1 MPQREHFAVLTV
13 DDDARI
19 RRTLRGVLEDEGH
32 ETGEAANAGEAYEA
46 LEKRRW
52 DAVLLDLTMPGEHGL
67 DALLKIREQA
77 PDTAVIVVSGEST
90 LENAVKAGQ
99 RGAFDFVPKPIN
111 DPEHLLEV
119 LREAVKVTRLRRGAK
134 PAPNGGGTGARSAGA
149 GGAEGLSDAM
159 ATIVGDCPAV
169 DRMREQIRR
178 VAPSNGRVL
187 ITGENGA
194 GKELAALAIHALSK
208 RSGGAFV
215 KLNCAAIPKDLLESE
230 LFGYEKGAFTG
241 AVASKKGRLELADGG
256 TLFLDEIGDLA
267 LDAQAKLLRALE
279 TGEILP
285 VGADKPT
292 AIQVRLIAATD
303 ANLEDQI
310 RQGQFKAPLLHRL
323 SGFEVRLPPLR
334 ERREDIGLLFHHFA
348 REELEAVGE
357 AHRLSPH
364 DPYARPW
371 LPAHVAAQL
380 VRYAWPGNIR
390 ELRNVTRQLV
400 IESRGLPQVRL
411 DPRLAEQLGVPGSS
425 REPIPVRPPSDPAI
439 EVRRPPSDPAIEVK
453 RSSDPVIEVKRPSDP
468 AIEARRKPSDV
479 TESELLEALRA
490 CAWDLKAAADR
501 LRIPRPSIYDLI
513 ERSPNIRTAGD
524 LGAEE
529 ITQCFHACGGDL
541 DAMVTQLQVSKRA
554 LNRRLR
560 ELGLAGRT
568 RTRSPS
574 ESDGD
579 SS

>member
-1 MPQREHFAVLTV
+1 MPDREHFAVLTV

-32 ETGEAANAGEAYEA
+32 ETGEASTASEAYAA

-119 LREAVKVTRLRRGAK
+119 LHEAVKVTRLRRGAK
-134 PAPNGGGTGARSAGA
+134 PAPNGGAAGPRGIGA
-149 GGAEGLSDAM
+149 GGAEGSKVGAESSNEAM
-159 ATIVGDCPAV
+159 ASIVGECPAV
-169 DRMREQIRR
+169 ERMREQIRR

-194 GKELAALAIHALSK
+194 GKELAAFAIHALSK

-279 TGEILP
+279 TGEIERVGGTRTAKVDVRLLAATNKDLAAAVKSGDFREDLYFRLNVLP
-285 VGADKPT
+285 VA
-292 AIQVRLIAATD
+292 V
-303 ANLEDQI
+303 
-310 RQGQFKAPLLHRL
+310 
-323 SGFEVRLPPLR
+323 PPLR
-334 ERREDIGLLFHHFA
+334 ERKADIGPLASHFLARFAEAEGRAPMKLTDDA
-348 REELEAVGE
+348 RELLEE
-357 AHRLSPH
+357 YH
-364 DPYARPW
+364 
-371 LPAHVAAQL
+371 
-380 VRYAWPGNIR
+380 WPGNVREMRNLMERAVVLVKDDEVTAADLNPWLESPPEEGEDAGLKGKVARSEIDSIR
-390 ELRNVTRQLV
+390 RALDAADWNVTQAAA
-400 IESRGLPQVRL
+400 GLGIDRTNL
-411 DPRLAEQLGVPGSS
+411 HRKMRKYG
-425 REPIPVRPPSDPAI
+425 I
-439 EVRRPPSDPAIEVK
+439 
-453 RSSDPVIEVKRPSDP
+453 
-468 AIEARRKPSDV
+468 ARR
-479 TESELLEALRA
+479 
-490 CAWDLKAAADR
+490 
-501 LRIPRPSIYDLI
+501 
-513 ERSPNIRTAGD
+513 
-524 LGAEE
+524 
-529 ITQCFHACGGDL
+529 
-541 DAMVTQLQVSKRA
+541 
-554 LNRRLR
+554 
-560 ELGLAGRT
+560 
-568 RTRSPS
+568 
-574 ESDGD
+574 
-579 SS
+579 

>member
-1 MPQREHFAVLTV
+1 MSQREHFAVLTV

-46 LEKRRW
+46 LERRRW

-134 PAPNGGGTGARSAGA
+134 PAPNGGGSGARNAGA
-149 GGAEGLSDAM
+149 AGAEGANDAM

-279 TGEILP
+279 TGEIERLGGTRTAKVDVRLLAATNKDLAAAVKAGDFREDLYFRLNVLP
-285 VGADKPT
+285 VA
-292 AIQVRLIAATD
+292 V
-303 ANLEDQI
+303 
-310 RQGQFKAPLLHRL
+310 
-323 SGFEVRLPPLR
+323 PPLR
-334 ERREDIGLLFHHFA
+334 ERKSDVGPLASHFLERFAEAEGRGAMTLADDA
-348 REELEAVGE
+348 RELLEE
-357 AHRLSPH
+357 YH
-364 DPYARPW
+364 
-371 LPAHVAAQL
+371 
-380 VRYAWPGNIR
+380 WPGNVREMRNLMERAVVLVKGDVVTAAELNPWLESPPEEGEDAGLKGRVARSEIDSIR
-390 ELRNVTRQLV
+390 RALDAADWNVTQAAA
-400 IESRGLPQVRL
+400 GLGIDRTNL
-411 DPRLAEQLGVPGSS
+411 HRKMRKYG
-425 REPIPVRPPSDPAI
+425 I
-439 EVRRPPSDPAIEVK
+439 
-453 RSSDPVIEVKRPSDP
+453 
-468 AIEARRKPSDV
+468 ARR
-479 TESELLEALRA
+479 
-490 CAWDLKAAADR
+490 
-501 LRIPRPSIYDLI
+501 
-513 ERSPNIRTAGD
+513 
-524 LGAEE
+524 
-529 ITQCFHACGGDL
+529 
-541 DAMVTQLQVSKRA
+541 
-554 LNRRLR
+554 
-560 ELGLAGRT
+560 
-568 RTRSPS
+568 
-574 ESDGD
+574 
-579 SS
+579 

>member
-1 MPQREHFAVLTV
+1 MPDREHFAVLTV

-32 ETGEAANAGEAYEA
+32 ETGEASTASEAYAA

-119 LREAVKVTRLRRGAK
+119 LHEAVKVTRLRRGTK
-134 PAPNGGGTGARSAGA
+134 PAPNGGVAGPRGIGA
-149 GGAEGLSDAM
+149 GGAEGSKAGAEGSNDAM
-159 ATIVGDCPAV
+159 ASIVGECPAV
-169 DRMREQIRR
+169 ERMREQIRR

-194 GKELAALAIHALSK
+194 GKELAAFAIHALSK

-279 TGEILP
+279 TGEIERVGGTRTAKVDVRLLAATNKDLAAAVKSGDFREDLYFRLNVLP
-285 VGADKPT
+285 VA
-292 AIQVRLIAATD
+292 V
-303 ANLEDQI
+303 
-310 RQGQFKAPLLHRL
+310 
-323 SGFEVRLPPLR
+323 PPLR
-334 ERREDIGLLFHHFA
+334 ERKADIGPLASHFLARFAEAEGRAPMNLTDDA
-348 REELEAVGE
+348 RELLEE
-357 AHRLSPH
+357 YH
-364 DPYARPW
+364 
-371 LPAHVAAQL
+371 
-380 VRYAWPGNIR
+380 WPGNVREMRNLMERAVVLVKDDEVTAADLNPWLESPPEEGEDAGLKGKVARSEIDSIR
-390 ELRNVTRQLV
+390 RALDAADWNVTQAAA
-400 IESRGLPQVRL
+400 GLGIDRTNL
-411 DPRLAEQLGVPGSS
+411 HRKMRKYG
-425 REPIPVRPPSDPAI
+425 I
-439 EVRRPPSDPAIEVK
+439 
-453 RSSDPVIEVKRPSDP
+453 
-468 AIEARRKPSDV
+468 ARR
-479 TESELLEALRA
+479 
-490 CAWDLKAAADR
+490 
-501 LRIPRPSIYDLI
+501 
-513 ERSPNIRTAGD
+513 
-524 LGAEE
+524 
-529 ITQCFHACGGDL
+529 
-541 DAMVTQLQVSKRA
+541 
-554 LNRRLR
+554 
-560 ELGLAGRT
+560 
-568 RTRSPS
+568 
-574 ESDGD
+574 
-579 SS
+579 

>member
-1 MPQREHFAVLTV
+1 MAAARWRASRCRSPERRTPAERTLPMPQREHFAVLTV

-32 ETGEAANAGEAYEA
+32 ETGEAASASEAYEA

-119 LREAVKVTRLRRGAK
+119 LHEAVKVTRLRRGTKA
-134 PAPNGGGTGARSAGA
+134 APNGGVRGPGA
-149 GGAEGLSDAM
+149 GGAEGSNDALT
-159 ATIVGDCPAV
+159 AIVGDCPAV
-169 DRMREQIRR
+169 ERMREQIRR

-208 RSGGAFV
+208 RSTSPFV

-279 TGEILP
+279 TGEIERVGGTRTAKVDVRLLAATNKDLAAAVKGGDFREDLYFRLNVLP
-285 VGADKPT
+285 VA
-292 AIQVRLIAATD
+292 V
-303 ANLEDQI
+303 
-310 RQGQFKAPLLHRL
+310 
-323 SGFEVRLPPLR
+323 PPLR
-334 ERREDIGLLFHHFA
+334 ERKADIGPLAAHFLERFAEAEGREPMTLSEDA
-348 REELEAVGE
+348 RELLEE
-357 AHRLSPH
+357 YH
-364 DPYARPW
+364 
-371 LPAHVAAQL
+371 
-380 VRYAWPGNIR
+380 WPGNVREMRNLMERAVVLVKGDEVTAAELNPWLESPPEEGEDAGLKGKVARSEIDSIR
-390 ELRNVTRQLV
+390 RALDAADWNVTQAAA
-400 IESRGLPQVRL
+400 GLGIDRTNL
-411 DPRLAEQLGVPGSS
+411 HRKMRKYG
-425 REPIPVRPPSDPAI
+425 I
-439 EVRRPPSDPAIEVK
+439 
-453 RSSDPVIEVKRPSDP
+453 
-468 AIEARRKPSDV
+468 ARR
-479 TESELLEALRA
+479 
-490 CAWDLKAAADR
+490 
-501 LRIPRPSIYDLI
+501 
-513 ERSPNIRTAGD
+513 
-524 LGAEE
+524 
-529 ITQCFHACGGDL
+529 
-541 DAMVTQLQVSKRA
+541 
-554 LNRRLR
+554 
-560 ELGLAGRT
+560 
-568 RTRSPS
+568 
-574 ESDGD
+574 
-579 SS
+579 

>member
-1 MPQREHFAVLTV
+1 MSQREHFAVLTV

-149 GGAEGLSDAM
+149 AGAEGANDAM

-279 TGEILP
+279 TGEIERLGGTRTAKVDVRLLAATNKDLAAAVKAGDFREDLYFRLNVLP
-285 VGADKPT
+285 VA
-292 AIQVRLIAATD
+292 V
-303 ANLEDQI
+303 
-310 RQGQFKAPLLHRL
+310 
-323 SGFEVRLPPLR
+323 PPLR
-334 ERREDIGLLFHHFA
+334 ERKADIGPLASHFLERFAGAEGRSAMTLADDA
-348 REELEAVGE
+348 RELLEE
-357 AHRLSPH
+357 YH
-364 DPYARPW
+364 
-371 LPAHVAAQL
+371 
-380 VRYAWPGNIR
+380 WPGNVREMRNLMERAVVLVRGDVVTAAELNPWLESPPDEGEDAGLKGKVARSEIESIR
-390 ELRNVTRQLV
+390 RALEAADWNVTQAAA
-400 IESRGLPQVRL
+400 GLGIDRTNL
-411 DPRLAEQLGVPGSS
+411 HRKMRKYG
-425 REPIPVRPPSDPAI
+425 I
-439 EVRRPPSDPAIEVK
+439 
-453 RSSDPVIEVKRPSDP
+453 
-468 AIEARRKPSDV
+468 ARR
-479 TESELLEALRA
+479 
-490 CAWDLKAAADR
+490 
-501 LRIPRPSIYDLI
+501 
-513 ERSPNIRTAGD
+513 
-524 LGAEE
+524 
-529 ITQCFHACGGDL
+529 
-541 DAMVTQLQVSKRA
+541 
-554 LNRRLR
+554 
-560 ELGLAGRT
+560 
-568 RTRSPS
+568 
-574 ESDGD
+574 
-579 SS
+579 

>member
-32 ETGEAANAGEAYEA
+32 ETGEAASASEAYEA

-111 DPEHLLEV
+111 DPVHLLEV
-119 LREAVKVTRLRRGAK
+119 LHEAVKVTRLRRGAK
-134 PAPNGGGTGARSAGA
+134 PAASGGGSGGRSGA
-149 GGAEGLSDAM
+149 GGAESFKDDAL
-159 ATIVGDCPAV
+159 TDIVGDCPAV
-169 DRMREQIRR
+169 ERMREQIRR

-208 RSGGAFV
+208 RSSAPFV

-279 TGEILP
+279 TGEIERVGGTRTAKVDVRLLAATNKDLAGAVKSGDFREDLYFRLNVLP
-285 VGADKPT
+285 VA
-292 AIQVRLIAATD
+292 V
-303 ANLEDQI
+303 
-310 RQGQFKAPLLHRL
+310 
-323 SGFEVRLPPLR
+323 PPLR
-334 ERREDIGLLFHHFA
+334 ERKADVGPLASHFLERFAEAEGRGAMTLADDA
-348 REELEAVGE
+348 RELLEE
-357 AHRLSPH
+357 YH
-364 DPYARPW
+364 
-371 LPAHVAAQL
+371 
-380 VRYAWPGNIR
+380 WPGNVREMRNLMERAVVLVKDDAVTAADLNPWLESPPEEGEDAGLKGKVARSEIESIR
-390 ELRNVTRQLV
+390 RALDAADWNVTQAAA
-400 IESRGLPQVRL
+400 GLGIDRTNL
-411 DPRLAEQLGVPGSS
+411 HRKMRKYG
-425 REPIPVRPPSDPAI
+425 I
-439 EVRRPPSDPAIEVK
+439 
-453 RSSDPVIEVKRPSDP
+453 
-468 AIEARRKPSDV
+468 ARR
-479 TESELLEALRA
+479 
-490 CAWDLKAAADR
+490 
-501 LRIPRPSIYDLI
+501 
-513 ERSPNIRTAGD
+513 
-524 LGAEE
+524 
-529 ITQCFHACGGDL
+529 
-541 DAMVTQLQVSKRA
+541 
-554 LNRRLR
+554 
-560 ELGLAGRT
+560 
-568 RTRSPS
+568 
-574 ESDGD
+574 
-579 SS
+579 

>member
-1 MPQREHFAVLTV
+1 MPDREHFAVLTV

-32 ETGEAANAGEAYEA
+32 ETGEASTASEAYAA

-119 LREAVKVTRLRRGAK
+119 LHEAVKVTRLRRGTK
-134 PAPNGGGTGARSAGA
+134 PAPNGGASRSGGA
-149 GGAEGLSDAM
+149 GGAEGSDDAAM
-159 ATIVGDCPAV
+159 ASIVGECPAV
-169 DRMREQIRR
+169 ERMREQIRR

-194 GKELAALAIHALSK
+194 GKELAAFAIHALSK

-279 TGEILP
+279 TGEIERVGGTRTAKVDVRLLAATNKDLAAAVKSGDFREDLYFRLNVLP
-285 VGADKPT
+285 VA
-292 AIQVRLIAATD
+292 V
-303 ANLEDQI
+303 
-310 RQGQFKAPLLHRL
+310 
-323 SGFEVRLPPLR
+323 PPLR
-334 ERREDIGLLFHHFA
+334 ERKADIGPLASHFLARFAEAEGRAPMKLTDDA
-348 REELEAVGE
+348 RELLEE
-357 AHRLSPH
+357 DH
-364 DPYARPW
+364 
-371 LPAHVAAQL
+371 
-380 VRYAWPGNIR
+380 WPGNVREMRNLMERAVVLVKDDEVTAADLNPWLESPPEEGEDAGLKGKVARSEIDSIR
-390 ELRNVTRQLV
+390 RALDAADWNVTQAAA
-400 IESRGLPQVRL
+400 GLGIDRTNL
-411 DPRLAEQLGVPGSS
+411 HRKMRKYG
-425 REPIPVRPPSDPAI
+425 I
-439 EVRRPPSDPAIEVK
+439 
-453 RSSDPVIEVKRPSDP
+453 
-468 AIEARRKPSDV
+468 ARR
-479 TESELLEALRA
+479 
-490 CAWDLKAAADR
+490 
-501 LRIPRPSIYDLI
+501 
-513 ERSPNIRTAGD
+513 
-524 LGAEE
+524 
-529 ITQCFHACGGDL
+529 
-541 DAMVTQLQVSKRA
+541 
-554 LNRRLR
+554 
-560 ELGLAGRT
+560 
-568 RTRSPS
+568 
-574 ESDGD
+574 
-579 SS
+579 

>member
-32 ETGEAANAGEAYEA
+32 ETGEAASASEAYEA

-111 DPEHLLEV
+111 DPQHLLEV
-119 LREAVKVTRLRRGAK
+119 LHEAVKVTRLRRGAK
-134 PAPNGGGTGARSAGA
+134 PAANGGTGARGPAAG
-149 GGAEGLSDAM
+149 DAN
-159 ATIVGDCPAV
+159 ALTAIVGDCPAV
-169 DRMREQIRR
+169 ERMREQIRR

-194 GKELAALAIHALSK
+194 GKELAAFAIHALSK

-279 TGEILP
+279 TGEIERLGGTRTAKVDVRLLAATNKDLAAAVKSGDFREDLYFRLNVLP
-285 VGADKPT
+285 VA
-292 AIQVRLIAATD
+292 V
-303 ANLEDQI
+303 
-310 RQGQFKAPLLHRL
+310 
-323 SGFEVRLPPLR
+323 PPLR
-334 ERREDIGLLFHHFA
+334 ERRADIAPLASYFLERFAEAEGRAPMTLADDA
-348 REELEAVGE
+348 RELLEE
-357 AHRLSPH
+357 YH
-364 DPYARPW
+364 
-371 LPAHVAAQL
+371 
-380 VRYAWPGNIR
+380 WPGNVREMRNLMERAVVLVKEDVVTAVDLNPWLESPPEEGEDAGLKGKVARSEIESIR
-390 ELRNVTRQLV
+390 RALDGADWNVTQAAA
-400 IESRGLPQVRL
+400 GLGIDRTNL
-411 DPRLAEQLGVPGSS
+411 HRKMRKYG
-425 REPIPVRPPSDPAI
+425 I
-439 EVRRPPSDPAIEVK
+439 
-453 RSSDPVIEVKRPSDP
+453 
-468 AIEARRKPSDV
+468 ARR
-479 TESELLEALRA
+479 
-490 CAWDLKAAADR
+490 
-501 LRIPRPSIYDLI
+501 
-513 ERSPNIRTAGD
+513 
-524 LGAEE
+524 
-529 ITQCFHACGGDL
+529 
-541 DAMVTQLQVSKRA
+541 
-554 LNRRLR
+554 
-560 ELGLAGRT
+560 
-568 RTRSPS
+568 
-574 ESDGD
+574 
-579 SS
+579 